1 MGKQKYRHHP
11 ELVRMYA
18 QKEEMMPTID
28 QRTQIDD
35 SSSYSKHPAA
45 HVPGDNIKLTSP
57 NRNMRR
63 LLPTHANRGVVW
75 SLSITI
81 HRVVCV
87 SCTSYYFPIR
97 VIMPYLRTASSAPTR
112 LRFSFD
118 PFLHKQLLFLLLLV
132 IALELDRCRI
142 PPSL

>member
-45 HVPGDNIKLTSP
+45 HVPGDNIKIDLPKQKHAPLTS
-57 NRNMRR
+57 NTREQRR
-63 LLPTHANRGVVW
+63 
-75 SLSITI
+75 
-81 HRVVCV
+81 RVVAIYHHPSCCV
-87 SCTSYYFPIR
+87 CVLYVLLFPYPRHHAIS
-97 VIMPYLRTASSAPTR
+97 PYGVFRP
-112 LRFSFD
+112 D
-118 PFLHKQLLFLLLLV
+118 PFTLFF
-132 IALELDRCRI
+132 
-142 PPSL
+142 